1 MAMIGSNACHHAHGG
16 ITETK
21 CVQAV
26 MPGATLADV
35 LPQLDA
41 EDAAPTSGLD
51 LERTSA
57 SRLARLNTVARSTP
71 HVVETASEEPSEQTN
86 ASSEQAANGVHRSSK
101 RSRSANS
108 TVFSDLE
115 PALSQLLQQP
125 ETQPSTGTPMARD
138 LTEALTALASNKRL
152 LSSMQASRSFS
163 SPDLLSLAQH
173 LHDSGQWE
181 AVADRLQ
188 QEGEQASRDS
198 QAETQDRAGDH
209 AESPAKCGNIESLH
223 GSYGTV
229 VGRSR
234 QERISEEGNQHALQ
248 WFAATLRFKSLA
260 GPSAS
265 QDLLIA

>member
-1 MAMIGSNACHHAHGG
+1 MSML
-16 ITETK
+16 
-21 CVQAV
+21 VQKPAV
-26 MPGATLADV
+26 QGPSLADF
-35 LPQLDA
+35 LPQLAA
-41 EDAAPTSGLD
+41 EDAAPPAEPD

-71 HVVETASEEPSEQTN
+71 HTAAAADATSHG
-86 ASSEQAANGVHRSSK
+86 SSSAHTDQAPNGAHRTGMRSK
-101 RSRSANS
+101 SANNS
-108 TVFSDLE
+108 AYSDLE

-188 QEGEQASRDS
+188 QEDEQAGRDAEAQARMEAHS
-198 QAETQDRAGDH
+198 QTEASTNGGEFDAPH
-209 AESPAKCGNIESLH
+209 AN
-223 GSYGTV
+223 YGTII
-229 VGRSR
+229 GRPR
-234 QERISEEGNQHALQ
+234 QRSTHEEGMQQAQGFHSIVCLY
-248 WFAATLRFKSLA
+248 
-260 GPSAS
+260 
-265 QDLLIA
+265 